1 MILEMPL
8 DSMPW
13 TFIKMSYVLVL
24 QKLKYICVCYMLS
37 GSYSII
43 VMYLFDYGTCK
54 GRNVKQNTLGIKW
67 KERMIKIVIVYIS
80 DKKQG
85 DWNPKRFT
93 SCPCKVQMFLVEIY
107 EWVALMAK

>member
-1 MILEMPL
+1 MCVCVCVCVI
-8 DSMPW
+8 
-13 TFIKMSYVLVL
+13 
-24 QKLKYICVCYMLS
+24 YIYVCYMLS

-43 VMYLFDYGTCK
+43 VMYLFDYGMCK

-107 EWVALMAK
+107 E